1 MADGLSLDAG
11 RPDGHKEPMTTAI
24 DPMLFA
30 YAFPAAAALLGL
42 VLGSFYSVCVSRGI
56 RETSIVSPPSHCPE
70 CGHRL
75 RPWELVPVVSYLL
88 LRGRCAA
95 CRKPISPLYPLIEL
109 ASAAWAGLCA
119 LHFGPSWF
127 FLGYLAL
134 GGLFIIAS
142 GIDFAVYLL
151 PNYLTYPAAVLGIAL
166 GALDPAIG
174 PVLAGVGAALGFGVF
189 WLLAAAYRTAKGV
202 DGLGGGDVKLMLSIG
217 GAVGGL
223 GLPYAV
229 LMGSLAALVAS
240 PYYVLGRGK
249 DRQMPIPFG
258 PFLCLGGMIQMLYG
272 QRIFALLAGR

>member
-1 MADGLSLDAG
+1 MADGLFLDAG
-11 RPDGHKEPMTTAI
+11 RPDGHKKPMTASI
-24 DPMLFA
+24 APLLSSS
-30 YAFPAAAALLGL
+30 AFPVAAAVLGL

-109 ASAAWAGLCA
+109 ASAAWAALCA

-127 FLGYLAL
+127 FLGHLAL
-134 GGLFIIAS
+134 GGLFIVAS

-151 PNYLTYPAAVLGIAL
+151 PNYLTYPAAVLGVAL

-174 PVLAGVGAALGFGVF
+174 PAAAGIGAALGFGVF

-258 PFLCLGGMIQMLYG
+258 PFLCLGGMAQILYG
-272 QRIFALLAGR
+272 QRIFDLLAGR

>member
-1 MADGLSLDAG
+1 
-11 RPDGHKEPMTTAI
+11 MTAAI
-24 DPMLFA
+24 DPALFP
-30 YAFPAAAALLGL
+30 YLFPAAAGLLGL
-42 VLGSFYSVCVSRGI
+42 LLGSFYSVCVSRGI

-75 RPWELVPVVSYLL
+75 RPWELLPLVSYLL

-95 CRKPISPLYPLIEL
+95 CRQPISPLYPLLEL
-109 ASAAWAGLCA
+109 ASASWAVLCA

-151 PNYLTYPAAVLGIAL
+151 PNYLTYPAAVLGLAL
-166 GALDPAIG
+166 GVFDPAIG
-174 PVLAGVGAALGFGVF
+174 PVSAGLGAAAGFGVF
-189 WLLAAAYRTAKGV
+189 WLLAAGYRAAKGV

-229 LMGSLAALVAS
+229 LMGSLAALIAS
-240 PYYVLGRGK
+240 PFYILGRGK
-249 DRQMPIPFG
+249 GRQMPIPFG
-258 PFLCLGGMIQMLYG
+258 PFLCFGGMVQIVYG
-272 QRIFALLAGR
+272 ERILALIAGR